1 MVKSKYLKVKCGECG
16 NEQNVFGN
24 SASIVKCLMCDKV
37 LAEPTGSRAK
47 IYGKILKVL

>member
-1 MVKSKYLKVKCGECG
+1 MVKSKYLKVKCECG

-24 SASIVKCLMCDKV
+24 SASTVKCLMCDKV